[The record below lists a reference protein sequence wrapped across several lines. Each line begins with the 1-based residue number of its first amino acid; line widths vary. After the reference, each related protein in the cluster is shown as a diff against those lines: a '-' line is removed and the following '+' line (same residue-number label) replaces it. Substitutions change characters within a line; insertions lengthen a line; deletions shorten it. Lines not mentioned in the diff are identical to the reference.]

1 MPKSAGVLR
10 ESENSCYECFLSFLK
25 CQPHS
30 LKLFRRMYAQK
41 QRHYAAEIT
50 YTSVADG
57 RESKI
62 RNGLRIA
69 YKSYFKNPSLGK
81 KNWRK
86 EAKKWY

>member
-1 MPKSAGVLR
+1 MDSIPFPVLIQ
-10 ESENSCYECFLSFLK
+10 EYI
-25 CQPHS
+25 
-30 LKLFRRMYAQK
+30 MYAQK
-41 QRHYAAEIT
+41 QRHYADKIT

-57 RESKI
+57 RERKI